1 MSSGRIR
8 RSLALGAVVLA
19 AALLLGVAGAGAA
32 QAQPSSGRC
41 AGHKVRTL
49 SFSTGKIVVYK
60 SRGYICAVTVAKRP
74 GARKTMSVS
83 VQARGNRPARDKGR
97 YTRQAGPVTVHA
109 GHRCVWVKGAV
120 GAGGISSG
128 WILC

>member
-1 MSSGRIR
+1 VSVGRIR
-8 RSLALGAVVLA
+8 RSLALAAAVLA
-19 AALLLGVAGAGAA
+19 AAVLLGVAGAGAA
-32 QAQPSSGRC
+32 QAQAGAGRC

-49 SFSTGKIVVYK
+49 SFSTGKVAVYK
-60 SRGYICAVTVAKRP
+60 KRGYVCAITLAKRP

-97 YTRQAGPVTVHA
+97 YSHQAGPVTVHA
-109 GHRCVWVKGAV
+109 GHRCVWVKGTV
-120 GAGGISSG
+120 GRGSVSSG